1 MLRSNE
7 LKVTENGVS
16 QTGFT
21 KQQPGVIAK
30 NTDSQIRSK
39 STK

>member
-7 LKVTENGVS
+7 LKVRENGVS
-16 QTGFT
+16 QTGFD
-21 KQQPGVIAK
+21 KLPPGVLAK
-30 NTDSQIRSK
+30 NTDSQIRPK